1 MDVTVSRDCVLCG
14 STSKDIVYE
23 AQLPE
28 RLDERTLHYTYNS
41 KTTSNTWR
49 YRVVRCKGCGHKYPD
64 PVYSQETLEN
74 SYLGQDHDN
83 EFGIDRKILLKTHEG
98 YGRIVEPFLP
108 KERRLQIDIGCD
120 TGLFLQATRRL
131 GFKRAVGIE
140 PGVASAKR
148 AAEVSGIEVMQKIFA
163 PSDFPGE
170 SVDFASLIHVLDHLA
185 DPRKVIRELKPTLSK
200 DGIVLGVVHNIESVI
215 SKVSGKSWPPLG
227 LLHMDYYG
235 PDSLSRLFEVE
246 GYKVLAVVGTK
257 NYFPLSHLIRMTPFL
272 TPKLRGALFQT
283 VERPPLKSLVLGLM
297 LGNIAVVARRS

>member
-1 MDVTVSRDCVLCG
+1 MDATVSKNCLLCG
-14 STSKDIVYE
+14 SSKKDTVFE

-28 RLDERTLHYTYNS
+28 SLDERTLHYTYNS
-41 KTTSNTWR
+41 NTTSNTWR
-49 YRVVRCKGCGHKYPD
+49 YRVVRCKECGHKYPD
-64 PVYSQETLEN
+64 PVYSQETLEK

-108 KERRLQIDIGCD
+108 ADRRLQIDIGCD

-140 PGVASAKR
+140 PSVESAKR
-148 AAEVSGIEVMQKIFA
+148 AAQVSGIEVMQKIFA
-163 PSDFPGE
+163 SSDFAGE
-170 SVDFASLIHVLDHLA
+170 SVNFASLIHVLDHLV
-185 DPRKVIRELKPTLSK
+185 DPRKVIRELRPTLSK

-215 SKVSGKSWPPLG
+215 SKISGSSWPPLG
-227 LLHMDYYG
+227 LLHMDYFA
-235 PDSLSRLFEVE
+235 PDSLRRLYEVE
-246 GYKVLAVVGTK
+246 GYNVLAVVGTK

-272 TPKLRGALFQT
+272 TPKLRGALIQT
-283 VERPPLKSLVLGLM
+283 VERRPLKSMVLGLM